1 MADDFVKAYVTTD
14 GEGFVTGW
22 CNKEIL
28 DENGALIAEATIPE
42 NAVEIST
49 NPDFIEDLD
58 SIKIVNGVAF
68 LDEERRKKA
77 IEQANVPSPTDA
89 INLEMADLIAEL
101 YERIEILE
109 GGKNID

>member
-14 GEGFVTGW
+14 NEGFVTGW

-28 DENGALIAEATIPE
+28 DENGAVIAEATVPD
-42 NAVEIST
+42 NAVEVST

-68 LDEERRKKA
+68 FDEERRKKA
-77 IEQANVPSPTDA
+77 IEQANVPNPIDA
-89 INLEMADLIAEL
+89 INLELADLIAEL
-101 YERIEILE
+101 YDRLEKLE
-109 GGKNID
+109 GGE